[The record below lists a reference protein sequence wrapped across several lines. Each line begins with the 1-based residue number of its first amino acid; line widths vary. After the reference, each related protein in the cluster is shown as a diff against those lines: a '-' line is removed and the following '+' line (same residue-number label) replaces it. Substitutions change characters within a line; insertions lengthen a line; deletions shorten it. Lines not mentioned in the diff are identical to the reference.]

1 MYDKNSRQNTI
12 KELVKAGMV
21 HSQEELQELLNE
33 RGYAATQATL
43 SRDMKALGIVKMHD
57 AEHGYSYRIPFSVS
71 DRHLTVG
78 HENSFDGVISLEFA
92 ASSMA
97 VIKTRPGYASVVA
110 AILDAS
116 AHDVI
121 MGTVAGDDTVLIILR
136 ERYSRNNVINALSA
150 ILPGIENKIN
160 NI

>member
-21 HSQEELQELLNE
+21 HSQEELQALLNE

-57 AEHGYSYRIPFSVS
+57 SEHGYSYRIPFVNVE
-71 DRHLTVG
+71 RHLAAG
-78 HENSFDGVISLEFA
+78 HDVSLDGVLSLEFA
-92 ASSMA
+92 ASMA

-116 AHDVI
+116 PQEAI
-121 MGTVAGDDTVLIILR
+121 MGTVAGDDTLLIILR
-136 ERYSRNNVINALSA
+136 ERFSRSAVISTLASA
-150 ILPGIENKIN
+150 LPGIENKIN